1 VQSAQQV
8 ANAKIV
14 LVRKR
19 VVTAP
24 VPSSI
29 SGVTSR
35 NKCDVLKMT
44 VTKGRKA
51 ANSTA
56 SCRVT
61 LAVTNFCFRPRADL
75 PSASTIRKRK
85 AKIHDYAP
93 RIRDAANPASCRRRR
108 GGCSRLRRTGI
119 RPVYRSD
126 WSEACTNDGRFRRA
140 DIGWQSQCRL

>member
-61 LAVTNFCFRPRADL
+61 LAVTNFCFRPEADTSSHIHHNNMR
-75 PSASTIRKRK
+75 SALKLVPIENQFDK
-85 AKIHDYAP
+85 A
-93 RIRDAANPASCRRRR
+93 PA
-108 GGCSRLRRTGI
+108 
-119 RPVYRSD
+119 
-126 WSEACTNDGRFRRA
+126 
-140 DIGWQSQCRL
+140 